1 MYYEANLGNLLEV
14 CRMVISYLERAN
26 RLAQLVEHWTSVRD
40 VVGSN
45 PGQTNSQGLQ
55 VNDEKVLPFNY
66 ICEWL
71 NLRY

>member
-1 MYYEANLGNLLEV
+1 MEV

-26 RLAQLVEHWTSVRD
+26 QLAQLVEHQTSVGE

-45 PGQTNSQGLQ
+45 PGRTNSQGLQ

>member
-1 MYYEANLGNLLEV
+1 MYYEATLGNLMEV

-26 RLAQLVEHWTSVRD
+26 RLAQLVEHRTSVRE
-40 VVGSN
+40 VVGSK
-45 PGQTNSQGLQ
+45 PGRTNSQGLQ

>member
-1 MYYEANLGNLLEV
+1 MEV

-26 RLAQLVEHWTSVRD
+26 RLAQLVEHRTSVRE

-45 PGQTNSQGLQ
+45 PGQTNTQGLQ
-55 VNDEKVLPFNY
+55 VTDEKALPFNY

-71 NLRY
+71 NLLVILDNKL